1 VKRKPNPLVVAAK
14 RGWREG
20 PGILVWIGKWDE
32 LKPEEQLDIVRRL
45 FTDETIY
52 EIGWLVL
59 GSLIAGDKQMSL
71 TVRDAIKQFNHMFN
85 RDRELALL
93 EPALRYTV
101 SNWGGL
107 LHKNRGDIQQAVE
120 ELKAGIE
127 QHCNNRKQLEPHQ
140 WQRLRQ
146 ALCLPRRS
154 SVRKDRKK
162 AAWPVVEI
170 IDLAPA
176 PDKSTKRR
184 TSSTKQRK
192 SVS

>member
-1 VKRKPNPLVVAAK
+1 MKRKPNPLVVAAK
-14 RGWREG
+14 RGWRKG
-20 PGILVWIGKWDE
+20 PGILVWLGKWDE

-45 FTDETIY
+45 FTEEAIY
-52 EIGWLVL
+52 EIGRLVL
-59 GSLIAGDKQMSL
+59 GSLVAGDKQMAL

-85 RDRELALL
+85 RDRELTLL
-93 EPALRYTV
+93 EPALRYTLC
-101 SNWGGL
+101 NWETL
-107 LHKNRGDIQQAVE
+107 LHKNRGDFQQSVE
-120 ELKAGIE
+120 ELKAGFE
-127 QHCNNRKQLEPHQ
+127 KHCNNGKQLAPYQ
-140 WQRLRQ
+140 WQRLRR

-176 PDKSTKRR
+176 PDKKRQAR
-184 TSSTKQRK
+184 NIKHEQRK